1 MPPPKS
7 EGSKAATGD
16 GRPATKQ
23 VGTPKPV
30 KKPVPTK
37 PGEPVDP
44 YAE

>member
-7 EGSKAATGD
+7 EDSKAATGET
-16 GRPATKQ
+16 RPATKRV
-23 VGTPKPV
+23 VGPKPV
-30 KKPVPTK
+30 KKTTPGK